1 MKISLNWLKEY
12 IKITKDTQE
21 LVKELKLHTTDVETY
36 EVIRDKVSNIV
47 VGQITNIEQHPEIDN
62 LLICKVDIGK
72 CKINLVTAD
81 PTVKLGDKV
90 PVALP
95 GAVLNDGTIIEEK
108 SFKGIISQGMMC
120 SLKELGISEE
130 AEKIYKII
138 DNVEIGTDFVDFFEL
153 TDEII
158 DLEILPNRPDLL
170 SYLGVAKELQAIGCG
185 EDFKMIDYTQIKKGK
200 GFPVEI
206 QYNKCKRYMAI
217 VVKNIEV
224 GPSPLWLIKK
234 LGSAGIRSI
243 NNIVDITNYV
253 MLETGHPIHAFDLDL
268 IEGQII
274 VRKAFKG
281 EKVLLLDG
289 KEYIMM
295 GEETLITDGKNIL
308 ALGGIMGGELSG
320 INENT
325 KSILL
330 EVAYFDPINIRLSSS
345 YHKIVSDS
353 SYRFERG
360 VDPND
365 AEIVM
370 GRLIKLIS
378 ELVGGEVDTFAT
390 DVYPEEIPE
399 LKILL
404 RRKYLENRLG
414 ISIEEKTVSEI
425 LKRLNYKFYSLPDG
439 WNISVPTNRPDIT
452 QEIDLVEEV
461 GRIYG
466 YSNIPSRFPFIK
478 GLIGSRGEFVSFKE
492 RITDIMLSNGY
503 HEAKTFP
510 LNSAKRMWMDENLDL
525 KIINPLSSEYEYIS
539 SKLIYGILES
549 ASFNYRNQNKDI
561 KLFEIDKVFMKDDNS
576 PTGAKEFTNLAFVAI
591 GRENDED
598 FTDKRSV
605 SFYTVK
611 GSLENVVSEFNLKLD
626 YKRSSLQGL
635 MNSQSADIY
644 LNKEKIGYIGL
655 LDLEIAENLY
665 EIKDP
670 IYICE
675 INLDFLFSNKKET
688 QKMIRRF
695 DFPAIKRE
703 YAFLV
708 PMDVE
713 FKEISQIIENA
724 GEIIEQYKI
733 FDVYKGK
740 NISPNHISI
749 TVSVVYRS
757 QFKTLTDEEV
767 NDIERHILEQL
778 KGKKITL
785 REK

>member
-12 IKITKDTQE
+12 IQITKDSQE
-21 LVKELKLHTTDVETY
+21 LVKELKLHTTDVETF
-36 EVIRDKVSNIV
+36 EIIRNKVSNII
-47 VGQITNIEQHPEIDN
+47 VGQIKNIDPHPELDN

-72 CKINLVTAD
+72 DEIILVTAD
-81 PTVKLGDKV
+81 STVNVGDKV

-95 GAVLNDGTIIEEK
+95 GAVLNDGTKIEEK
-108 SFKGIISQGMMC
+108 SFKGIVSQGMMC

-130 AEKIYKII
+130 AEKIYRITDSVKA
-138 DNVEIGTDFVDFFEL
+138 GTDFVNYFEL
-153 TDEII
+153 SDEII

-185 EDFKMIDYTQIKKGK
+185 KDFKMIEYTQIKKGK

-206 QYNKCKRYMAI
+206 RYNKCKRYMAT
-217 VVKNIEV
+217 VVKNIKV

-243 NNIVDITNYV
+243 NNVVDITNYV

-268 IEGQII
+268 IENQII
-274 VRKAFKG
+274 VRKALKG
-281 EKVLLLDG
+281 EKILLLDG
-289 KEYIMM
+289 KEYTMM

-370 GRLIKLIS
+370 GRLIKLIT
-378 ELVGGEVDTFAT
+378 ELVGGEVDTFTT
-390 DVYPEEIPE
+390 DVYPEIISEHS
-399 LKILL
+399 ILL
-404 RRKYLENRLG
+404 RKNYLEERLG
-414 ISIEEKTVSEI
+414 ISIENVIVSDI
-425 LKRLNYKFYSLPDG
+425 LNRLNFKFNCFPEG
-439 WNISVPTNRPDIT
+439 WSVSVPTNRPDIT
-452 QEIDLVEEV
+452 QEVDLVEEV

-466 YSNIPSRFPFIK
+466 YSNIPSTFPFTK
-478 GLIGSRGEFVSFKE
+478 GLIGSKGDFVTFKE
-492 RITDIMLSNGY
+492 RIADIMLSNGY

-510 LNSAKRMWMDENLDL
+510 LNSAKRMWMDEKLDL

-561 KLFEIDKVFMKDDNS
+561 KLFEIDKVFMKDENS

-598 FTDKRSV
+598 FTDKRLV

-611 GSLENVVSEFNLKLD
+611 GALENVANEFNLKLD
-626 YKRSSLQGL
+626 YERSSLQGL
-635 MNSQSADIY
+635 MKSQSADIY
-644 LNKEKIGYIGL
+644 LNHEKIGYIGL
-655 LDLEIAENLY
+655 LDVEIAEVLY

-670 IYICE
+670 IYMCE
-675 INLDFLFSNKKET
+675 INLDILFNNKKEI

-713 FKEISQIIENA
+713 FKEISEILENG
-724 GEIIEQYKI
+724 GEIIEEYKI

-740 NISPNHISI
+740 NISPNYISI
-749 TVSVVYRS
+749 TVSVIYRS

-767 NDIERHILEQL
+767 NKVEQRILEQL
-778 KGKKITL
+778 KEKKISL

>member
-1 MKISLNWLKEY
+1 MKISLEWLNEY
-12 IKITKDTQE
+12 ITINKEIHE
-21 LVKELKLHTTDVETY
+21 LVRELKLHTTDVETY
-36 EVIRDKVSNIV
+36 EKVRDKLSNIM
-47 VGQITNIEQHPEIDN
+47 VGQIKKIEDHPEIEN

-72 CKINLVTAD
+72 EDIILVTAD
-81 PTVKLGDKV
+81 LTVKIGDKV
-90 PVALP
+90 PVAIP
-95 GAVLNDGTIIEEK
+95 GAVLNDGTKIEEK
-108 SFKGIISQGMMC
+108 AFKGVVSQGMMC

-130 AEKIYKII
+130 AEKIYRII
-138 DNVEIGTDFVDFFEL
+138 DDVEVGTDFIDYFKL
-153 TDEII
+153 ADEII

-170 SYLGVAKELQAIGCG
+170 SYIGIAKELQAIDCG
-185 EDFKMIDYTQIKKGK
+185 KDFGMFDYTEIKKGH

-206 QYNKCKRYMAI
+206 KYDKCKRYMAATI
-217 VVKNIEV
+217 TNIKV
-224 GPSPLWLIKK
+224 GPSPLWLIKR

-243 NNIVDITNYV
+243 NNVVDITNYV

-268 IEGQII
+268 IDNKII
-274 VRKAFKG
+274 IRKALPG
-281 EKVLLLDG
+281 EKVFLLDG
-289 KEYIMM
+289 KEYTMM

-325 KSILL
+325 TSILL

-365 AEIVM
+365 TEIVM
-370 GRLIKLIS
+370 GRLIKLLT
-378 ELVGGEVDTFAT
+378 ELAGGEVSTFIT
-390 DVYPEEIPE
+390 DVYPEIIAEQ
-399 LKILL
+399 KILL
-404 RRKYLENRLG
+404 RKNYLDRRLG
-414 ISIEEKTVSEI
+414 ISIEKDVVSQIFNKLNFKFNPLSEGWEI
-425 LKRLNYKFYSLPDG
+425 L
-439 WNISVPTNRPDIT
+439 VPTNRPDIT

-466 YSNIPSRFPFIK
+466 YSNIPSSFPFTK
-478 GLIGSRGEFVSFKE
+478 GLIGTRGEFVTFKE
-492 RITDIMLSNGY
+492 RVGDIMLSNGY

-510 LNSAKRMWMDENLDL
+510 LNSARRMWMDESLDL

-539 SKLIYGILES
+539 SKLIYGVLDS
-549 ASFNYRNQNKDI
+549 ASYNFRNQKKDI
-561 KLFEIDKVFMKDDNS
+561 KLFEIDKVFKKDDTS

-598 FTDKRSV
+598 FTDKRLV

-611 GSLENVVSEFNLKLD
+611 GALENVADEFNLKLD
-626 YKRSSLQGL
+626 YTRSSLKGL
-635 MNSQSADIY
+635 MRSQSADVH
-644 LNKEKIGYIGL
+644 LNDNKIGYIGL
-655 LDLEIAENLY
+655 LDPQIAEDLY

-670 IYICE
+670 VYICE
-675 INLDFLFSNKKET
+675 INLDFLYENKKEI
-688 QKMIRRF
+688 KKIVRRF
-695 DFPAIKRE
+695 DFPAIRRE

-708 PMDVE
+708 PLNIE

-724 GEIIEQYKI
+724 GEIIEEYKI

-740 NISPNHISI
+740 NIAPDYISI
-749 TVSVVYRS
+749 TVSIVYRS
-757 QFKTLTDEEV
+757 QIKTLKDEEV
-767 NDIERHILEQL
+767 NKVERKMLEQL
-778 KGKKITL
+778 GKKKITL